1 MAKRRTVPLFDLLTR
16 PDPNAGVQAGNVPA
30 PQPPASPAAQ
40 GMPTPRPAGMP
51 KPVVRLAVP
60 TASRADGFAT
70 NDDVATETDEASETT
85 TAAPAVQVEA
95 KPKVAPREP
104 AHKFVGTTSTIQSVP
119 PPATVAAAEAADA
132 WSGRELRVPR
142 AGLLIV
148 LFLIGCGAVV
158 VWGVAY
164 KLGFTSG
171 KESTEELVRRD
182 PPAVVEPGPQD
193 GGKSVSDKGMG
204 NLGKVSIEPLSRPQP
219 TPPTPSDDGS
229 RKVPGAILLP
239 ELPPPAAFDEV
250 PRDRIYLAGA
260 NVVSG
265 PNSDQPGWVEVDPRT
280 AGLNYLKL
288 GKMPRRDAGEAVIFL
303 SANGEHV
310 FATPWVESKAR
321 GSNDPFPPAEY
332 ELWVGPGL
340 SRSEYQANKGDPV
353 IRRVEQLGEFWSK
366 TAKKRFNFRKP
377 IWVKIDDK

>member
-40 GMPTPRPAGMP
+40 GVPTQRPVGMP

-60 TASRADGFAT
+60 TASHADAAHMSDEVDADTGGT
-70 NDDVATETDEASETT
+70 TETS
-85 TAAPAVQVEA
+85 TAAPAIQVEA
-95 KPKVAPREP
+95 KPKFAPREA
-104 AHKFVGTTSTIQSVP
+104 AHKFVGSTSTIQAAP
-119 PPATVAAAEAADA
+119 PPATIAASEAAEQWA
-132 WSGRELRVPR
+132 GRELRVPKL
-142 AGLLIV
+142 GLYIV
-148 LFLIGCGAVV
+148 LFLVGCGALI

-171 KESTEELVRRD
+171 KQSTEDLVRRD
-182 PPAVVEPGPQD
+182 PPAVVEPGPSQD
-193 GGKSVSDKGMG
+193 SKTNSPTGLQ
-204 NLGKVSIEPLSRPQP
+204 NLGRVSIEPLSRQQP
-219 TPPTPSDDGS
+219 TPPSQES
-229 RKVPGAILLP
+229 ERAKSIPGAIVLP
-239 ELPPPAAFDEV
+239 NLPDPTAFDEV
-250 PRDRIYLAGA
+250 PRDRQFLAGA

-265 PNSDQPGWVEVDPRT
+265 PQSDQPGWVQTDPRVQ
-280 AGLNYLKL
+280 GLNYLKL

-310 FATPWVESKAR
+310 FATPWVESKSR

-353 IRRVEQLGEFWSK
+353 IKRVEQLGEFWSK